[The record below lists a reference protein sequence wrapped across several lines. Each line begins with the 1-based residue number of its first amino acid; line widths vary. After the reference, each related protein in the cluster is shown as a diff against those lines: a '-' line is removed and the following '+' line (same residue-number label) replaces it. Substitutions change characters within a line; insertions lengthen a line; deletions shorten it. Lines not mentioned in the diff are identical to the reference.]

1 VKGEAPMKTKVYL
14 LALLLTLLPYTAT
27 AATKTWT
34 GKISDS
40 MCGATHKMIK
50 EHEQKGEISKTAT
63 PGDKDRECALA
74 CVKGGGKY
82 VLASQGKVFEISNQD
97 FAGLEQHAGHSVK
110 LTGDLDADG
119 KTIKVTEITM
129 PGKSE
134 KAHTEHKKEE
144 KKY

>member
-1 VKGEAPMKTKVYL
+1 MKKSVH
-14 LALLLTLLPYTAT
+14 LATLLMALIPLSAT

-40 MCGATHKMIK
+40 MCGATHKMVK
-50 EHEQKGEISKTAT
+50 EHEQKGEISKTANKAE
-63 PGDKDRECALA
+63 KDRQCALE
-74 CVKGGGKY
+74 CVKAGGKY

-97 FAGLEQHAGHSVK
+97 FAGLQEHAGHTVK
-110 LTGDLDADG
+110 LTGDLNADG
-119 KTIKVTEITM
+119 KTIKVSEITM

-134 KAHTEHKKEE
+134 KAHTEQKKEE

>member
-1 VKGEAPMKTKVYL
+1 MKTRAYL
-14 LALLLTLLPYTAT
+14 PALLLVVLPYSAM

-40 MCGATHKMIK
+40 MCGATHKMVK

-63 PGDKDRECALA
+63 PADKDRECALA
-74 CVKGGGKY
+74 CVKAGGKY
-82 VLASQGKVFEISNQD
+82 ILASQGKVFEISNQD
-97 FAGLEQHAGHSVK
+97 FAGLQQHAGHTVK

-119 KTIKVTEITM
+119 KTIKVSEITM

-134 KAHTEHKKEE
+134 KAHTEPKKEE
-144 KKY
+144 KK

>member
-1 VKGEAPMKTKVYL
+1 MKRRVYL
-14 LALLLTLLPYTAT
+14 PTLVLALLPYSAT
-27 AATKTWT
+27 AASKTWT

-40 MCGATHKMIK
+40 MCGATHTMVK
-50 EHEQKGEISKTAT
+50 EHEQKGEISKTTSKAE
-63 PGDKDRECALA
+63 KDRQCTVE

-97 FAGLEQHAGHSVK
+97 FAGLSEHAGHTVK
-110 LTGDLDADG
+110 LTGDLNADG
-119 KTIKVTEITM
+119 KTIKVSEITM

-134 KAHTEHKKEE
+134 KAHTELKKEE